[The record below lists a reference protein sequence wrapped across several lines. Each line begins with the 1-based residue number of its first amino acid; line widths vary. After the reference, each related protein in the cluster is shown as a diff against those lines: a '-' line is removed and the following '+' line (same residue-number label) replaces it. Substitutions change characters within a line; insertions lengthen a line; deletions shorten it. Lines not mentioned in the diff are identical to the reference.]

1 LLWCKGLFDPLV
13 CLAIL
18 VEIVPPPLHPSTEPT
33 WLTAL
38 RQDRAIAILRAASL
52 AEGQAMADAAV
63 AGGLR
68 WLEVTLTSAEPLTLV
83 RSLRQRYANC
93 WVGVGTVR
101 SAAELDQAI
110 AAGAQYA
117 FSPFFDASILQAAQA
132 ARLPWIPGALTPTEI
147 VTAWSAG
154 ASAIKVFP
162 VESLGGPRY
171 IANLQGPLPEVLTI
185 PTGGVTIDNAAAFI
199 EAGALAVGLGS
210 SLFLKAD
217 VAAGNWGAIVGY
229 GRLLSDRLASCGSHR
244 RQCG

>member
-18 VEIVPPPLHPSTEPT
+18 LEIVPPPLHPSTEPT

-68 WLEVTLTSAEPLTLV
+68 WLEVTLNSAEPLSLL
-83 RSLRQRYANC
+83 RSLRQRYPNC

-101 SAAELDQAI
+101 SAGELDEAI

-117 FSPFFDASILQAAQA
+117 FSPFFDPKILQTAQTA
-132 ARLPWIPGALTPTEI
+132 GLPWIPGALTPTEI
-147 VTAWSAG
+147 ITAWSAG
-154 ASAIKVFP
+154 ASAVKVFP
-162 VESLGGPRY
+162 VEALGGPRY
-171 IANLQGPLPEVLTI
+171 IANLQGPIPDVLTI

-199 EAGALAVGLGS
+199 DAGALAVGLGS
-210 SLFLKAD
+210 SLFLTPD
-217 VAAGNWGAIVGY
+217 VAAGNWEAIAGY
-229 GRLLSDRLASCGSHR
+229 ARTLTDRLTQNA
-244 RQCG
+244 